1 MHDLWSN
8 AKLYF
13 NGDALERVNEYKYV
27 GNIVRS
33 VTRAHCDVFAAN
45 NQYLYNKAKRSVFS
59 MKKKTKTMR
68 PLSPKIAVYLFD
80 SLIRPVITYR
90 GAIWG
95 SRLNG
100 RKLMD
105 KLHLWFLKMT
115 LGDINVEHNYSR

>member
-13 NGDALERVNEYKYV
+13 NGHALERVNEYKYV

-59 MKKKTKTMR
+59 MKKTHENYA
-68 PLSPKIAVYLFD
+68 S
-80 SLIRPVITYR
+80 VIPEDR
-90 GAIWG
+90 CI
-95 SRLNG
+95 S
-100 RKLMD
+100 
-105 KLHLWFLKMT
+105 
-115 LGDINVEHNYSR
+115 I